1 MEVSDRCCRVEG
13 AKMSMSRWRRS
24 HQKGAESSME
34 EQLVVAVTIARMI
47 APCRMVKEDLLRDR
61 IKCRHVVRKSGGS
74 WS

>member
-1 MEVSDRCCRVEG
+1 
-13 AKMSMSRWRRS
+13 
-24 HQKGAESSME
+24 ME
-34 EQLVVAVTIARMI
+34 EQLAAAVTIARMI